1 MLRSTTVIVVA
12 VPEES
17 RQGRGPP
24 ALGIQVRIF
33 WVSGLSSYLAYGCA
47 NMLEPAPAFQQHP
60 VGQDR

>member
-1 MLRSTTVIVVA
+1 MVIVVA

-33 WVSGLSSYLAYGCA
+33 WVSGLSSCLAYGCA
-47 NMLEPAPAFQQHP
+47 KMLEPAPAFQ
-60 VGQDR
+60 